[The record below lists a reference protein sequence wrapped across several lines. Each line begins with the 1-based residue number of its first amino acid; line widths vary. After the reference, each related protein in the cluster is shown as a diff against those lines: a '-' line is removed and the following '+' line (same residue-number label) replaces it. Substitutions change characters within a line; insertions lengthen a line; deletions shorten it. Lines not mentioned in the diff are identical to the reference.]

1 MCGIFGIY
9 NHPEAANLVY
19 LGLHGLQ
26 HRGQEGSGIVSSDG
40 NTLYCEKG
48 MGLVSEIF
56 KGEVISRLKGHSA
69 IGHNRYSTYGE
80 SVIENVQP
88 VAVNYALGSM
98 ALAHNGN
105 LVNAHYLQSELE
117 AYGSIFQSTIDSEV
131 IVHLIAIS
139 KERTLLERVIDAL
152 HRVRGAYSLLI
163 LTEKDLIGVRDTYGF
178 RPLSLGEKDGAYVL
192 ASETCA
198 FDLIGAKFIR
208 DILPGEII
216 VINNSGINS
225 YIPFPKTREAMCIF
239 EHIYFARPDSHI
251 FGENV
256 NIVRRKMGLQLA
268 REEGVDA
275 DIVIPVPDSGV
286 PAALGYSEGSGIPF
300 DNGLIRSH
308 YVGRTFIEPKQSIR
322 HFGVRLKLNPVR
334 DVLEGKRV
342 VVVDDSIV
350 RGTTSRK
357 LVSMIREAGAREVH
371 MRIASPPVRF
381 PCFYGIDTPERKELI
396 ASRMSV
402 DEICRH
408 LTADTLGYLS
418 IEGMLKAVSSASDRF
433 CTACFSGEYPIP
445 FTEEEIKQLG
455 LFDFVPPHPPLSP

>member
-1 MCGIFGIY
+1 VCGIFGIY

-26 HRGQEGSGIVSSDG
+26 HRGQEGSGIVSTDG
-40 NTLYCEKG
+40 TALYCEKG

-56 KGEVISRLKGHSA
+56 KDKDFTRLRGHSA

-80 SVIENVQP
+80 SVMENVQP
-88 VAVNYALGSM
+88 IVVNFALGSM

-105 LVNAHYLQSELE
+105 LVNAHLLRSELE

-131 IVHLIAIS
+131 IVHLIALS
-139 KERTLLERVIDAL
+139 KERTVLGRLIDAL
-152 HRVRGAYSLLI
+152 KKVRGAYSLLI
-163 LTEKDLIGVRDTYGF
+163 LTERELIGVRDSYGF
-178 RPLSLGEKDGAYVL
+178 RPLSLGEVDGAYVFS
-192 ASETCA
+192 SETSA
-198 FDLIGAKFIR
+198 FELIGARYIR
-208 DILPGEII
+208 DLAPGEVI
-216 VINNSGINS
+216 VVDDNGVNS
-225 YIPFPKTREAMCIF
+225 YMPFARTRESACIF
-239 EHIYFARPDSHI
+239 EHIYFARPDSYV

-256 NIVRRKMGLQLA
+256 NIVRKRMGLELA
-268 REEGVDA
+268 KESHVDA
-275 DIVIPVPDSGV
+275 DLVIPVPDSGV
-286 PAALGYSEGSGIPF
+286 PAALGYAEGSGLPY

-334 DVLEGKRV
+334 EVLKGKRV

-357 LVSMIREAGAREVH
+357 IVSMIRDVGAREVH

-396 ASRMSV
+396 ASKMNV

-418 IEGMLKAVSSASDRF
+418 IEGMLKAVGDAPDRF
-433 CTACFSGEYPIP
+433 CVACFNGEYPIP
-445 FTEEEIKQLG
+445 FTDEEIKQLG
-455 LFDFVPPHPPLSP
+455 LFD

>member
-26 HRGQEGSGIVSSDG
+26 HRGQEGSGIVSADG
-40 NTLYCEKG
+40 TALYCEKG

-56 KGEVISRLKGHSA
+56 KGNDFTRLKGHSA

-80 SVIENVQP
+80 SVMENVQP
-88 VAVNYALGSM
+88 VVANYALGSM

-105 LVNAHYLQSELE
+105 LVNAHFLRSELE

-131 IVHLIAIS
+131 IVHLIALS
-139 KERTLLERVIDAL
+139 KERTILDRIIDAL
-152 HRVRGAYSLLI
+152 KKVRGAYSLLI
-163 LTEKDLIGVRDTYGF
+163 LTDKELIGVRDSYGF
-178 RPLSLGEKDGAYVL
+178 RPLSLGEIDGAYVL
-192 ASETCA
+192 TSETSA
-198 FDLIGAKFIR
+198 LDLIGAKFIR
-208 DILPGEII
+208 DLLPGEIV
-216 VINNSGINS
+216 VINDNGVNS
-225 YIPFPKTREAMCIF
+225 YTPFPRTREANCIF
-239 EHIYFARPDSHI
+239 EHIYFARPDSYI

-256 NIVRRKMGLQLA
+256 NIVRKRMGLELA
-268 REEGVDA
+268 RESHVDA

-286 PAALGYSEGSGIPF
+286 PAALGYAEGSGLPY

-334 DVLEGKRV
+334 EVLKGKRV

-357 LVSMIREAGAREVH
+357 IVSMIRDAGAREVH

-396 ASRMSV
+396 ASKMSV
-402 DEICRH
+402 DEIGRH

-418 IEGMLKAVSSASDRF
+418 IEGMLKAVSSAPDRF
-433 CTACFSGEYPIP
+433 CAACFSGEYPIP
-445 FTEEEIKQLG
+445 FTDEEIKQLG
-455 LFDFVPPHPPLSP
+455 LFD

>member
-9 NHPEAANLVY
+9 NHPEAANLTY

-40 NTLYCEKG
+40 NALYCEKG

-56 KGEVISRLKGHSA
+56 KGTALSRLKGHNA

-88 VAVNYALGSM
+88 VFVNFALGSM

-105 LVNAHYLQSELE
+105 LVNAHFLRSELE
-117 AYGSIFQSTIDSEV
+117 AYGSIFLSTIDSEV
-131 IVHLIAIS
+131 IVHLIAVS
-139 KERTLLERVIDAL
+139 RARTFLDRVIDAL
-152 HRVRGAYSLLI
+152 KRVRGAYSLLI
-163 LTEKDLIGVRDTYGF
+163 LTEKEMIGVRDTYGF
-178 RPLSLGEKDGAYVL
+178 RPLSLGELDGAYVL
-192 ASETCA
+192 TSETSA

-208 DILPGEII
+208 DILPGEIV
-216 VINNSGINS
+216 VINSSGITS
-225 YIPFPKTREAMCIF
+225 YMPFERTIEAACMF
-239 EHIYFARPDSHI
+239 EYIYFARPDSYI
-251 FGENV
+251 FGESV
-256 NIVRRKMGLQLA
+256 NLIRKKMGMELA
-268 REEGVDA
+268 REAGVEA
-275 DIVIPVPDSGV
+275 DIVIPVPDSGT
-286 PAALGYSEGSGIPF
+286 PAALGYAQESGIPF

-322 HFGVRLKLNPVR
+322 HFGVRLKLNPVSE
-334 DVLEGKRV
+334 LLKGKRV

-357 LVSMIREAGAREVH
+357 IVAMIRDSGAREVH

-381 PCFYGIDTPERKELI
+381 SCFYGIDTPERKELI

-402 DEICRH
+402 DEVRSH

-418 IEGMLKAVSSASDRF
+418 IEGMLKAVSSKPDRF
-433 CTACFSGEYPIP
+433 CVACFSGEYPIP
-445 FTEEEIKQLG
+445 FTEEEIRQVG
-455 LFDFVPPHPPLSP
+455 LFDTLEYT